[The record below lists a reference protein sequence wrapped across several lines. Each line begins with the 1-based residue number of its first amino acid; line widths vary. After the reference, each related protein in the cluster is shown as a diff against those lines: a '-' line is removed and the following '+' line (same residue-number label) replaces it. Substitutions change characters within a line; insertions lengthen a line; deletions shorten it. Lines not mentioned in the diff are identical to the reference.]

1 MKKIKWLSFAV
12 MGALACTMAS
22 CSDDEPGGAK
32 NEQEQGNGFY
42 ASVTLQLPTAMGSR
56 SETKDPENPG
66 TGETPGEKPSWSS
79 GGYETGKDYENAVSS
94 MVVVLA
100 TKTAGTNGA
109 ADQYNYVTSADG
121 AIVQSSTGNGTQPT
135 FVMQFD
141 SESLKPYAKEGAK
154 EDTPLWIF
162 AFCNPTPKLR
172 ATLDDLQAGNNISDL
187 TASITDPNA
196 PEIAIKNA
204 FMMTNAELYDH
215 TINETWVKLMANHG
229 TRSSAYNLTPDATGA
244 PATGVDQTGGN
255 TTSDPLK
262 VERTSCRFDFKQT
275 TISGQTA
282 ANTYPIKDV
291 TGTSSTVFAK
301 VQIQQ
306 MALFNERTEF
316 YAIRHAATGPNPTA
330 PTAVYG
336 TPALCGTETPN
347 NYVISPDWS
356 TYVALTEA
364 TLGNV
369 TDNYFLPLNTV
380 TTAGTTQWQTIS
392 ALNEDD
398 NHTSTNP
405 NPGWDDPT
413 KTENADYKIW
423 RYATENTLP
432 VANQRHEITTGV
444 VFKAQILPADD
455 ATADLAKSIS
465 DAMTNG
471 KTIYAYNEEDG
482 DYENTANHTMIFG
495 SALDMYNYCR
505 TNVSSV
511 QRVNFIQ
518 AVIAG
523 VFSVKIGNGTAI
535 SGSTATEAAI
545 FPADI
550 AEGTT
555 VTVSELTGATDN
567 TVLEKYNLMCYTPS
581 TDGKYYCYYYYYNR
595 HNNNG
600 DDSVMGPMEFATV
613 RNNIYKLKVDDVLTL
628 GLPSDTP
635 PDPWIP
641 DENPKVFFK
650 VSVKVLDWVVRKNN
664 ISF

>member
-1 MKKIKWLSFAV
+1 MKKFKWLSLAV
-12 MGALACTMAS
+12 MGALACSMTS
-22 CSDDEPGGAK
+22 CSDDEPGGGTK
-32 NEQEQGNGFY
+32 NEPGDGNGFY
-42 ASVTLQLPTAMGSR
+42 AKVTLQLPTAGMGSR
-56 SETKDPENPG
+56 SKTETPG
-66 TGETPGEKPSWSS
+66 TGNDPAQSTD
-79 GGYETGKDYENAVSS
+79 GYETGQDYENAVSS

-100 TKTAGTNGA
+100 TKTAGTDGA
-109 ADQYNYVTSADG
+109 ADQYNYVSSADG

-162 AFCNPTPKLR
+162 AFCNPTPTLR
-172 ATLDDLQAGNNISDL
+172 ATLNGLKAGNNISDL
-187 TASITDPNA
+187 TASITDANA

-215 TINETWVKLMANHG
+215 TINESWTDLMANHG
-229 TRSSAYNLTPDATGA
+229 TRSTAYNLTPDKTGA

-255 TTSDPLK
+255 ATSDPLK

-275 TISGQTA
+275 TITGETT
-282 ANTYPIKDV
+282 ANTYPIKDI
-291 TGTSSTVFAK
+291 TGQTSTVFAK

-316 YAIRHAATGPNPTA
+316 YAIRHAATGPNPEA

-336 TPALCGTETPN
+336 TPVLCGTETPT

-356 TYVALTEA
+356 TYVDLTKE
-364 TLGNV
+364 TLSSV
-369 TDNYFLPLNTV
+369 TGNYFLPLNLVAKGGEDATGVTAWQDVTGLTV
-380 TTAGTTQWQTIS
+380 
-392 ALNEDD
+392 DD
-398 NHTSTNP
+398 NHSSTQEKPWDTDENGP
-405 NPGWDDPT
+405 NAG
-413 KTENADYKIW
+413 YKIW

-432 VANQRHEITTGV
+432 KDNQRHEISTGV
-444 VFKAQILPADD
+444 VFKAQILAADN
-455 ATADLAKSIS
+455 ATTGLAKSIS
-465 DAMTNG
+465 DAITNG
-471 KTIYAYNEEDG
+471 NTIYAYNEEDG

-511 QRVNFIQ
+511 QRINFIQ

-523 VFSVKIGNGTAI
+523 VFSVKIGDGAAI
-535 SGSTATEAAI
+535 TGSDASETAI
-545 FPADI
+545 FPANI
-550 AEGTT
+550 ADGTT
-555 VTVSELTGATDN
+555 ITVAELTGATDN

-613 RNNIYKLKVDDVLTL
+613 RNNVYKLKVDNVLTL

-641 DENPKVFFK
+641 DENPKVYFK

-664 ISF
+664 IKF